1 MGFYQR
7 LAELW
12 KQPKKNLGEIWRQRL
27 IKIRREPVTVRLEHP
42 TRPDRARALGYK
54 AKQGF
59 IVVRQRVKRGPHKR
73 PKKKK
78 GRRSKT
84 QTRRLTL
91 RKNYQLIAEER
102 ANKKFPNCEV
112 LNSYYL
118 AEDGKHY
125 WFEVILVDRA
135 HPAVLKDKRISFI
148 SKQRGRVYRG
158 KTSTGRK
165 IRGLRHKGK
174 GVEKARPSRRARKRL
189 L

>member
-12 KQPKKNLGEIWRQRL
+12 KQPKKNLGEIWKQRL

-78 GRRSKT
+78 GLS
-84 QTRRLTL
+84 
-91 RKNYQLIAEER
+91 LI
-102 ANKKFPNCEV
+102 
-112 LNSYYL
+112 
-118 AEDGKHY
+118 H
-125 WFEVILVDRA
+125 I
-135 HPAVLKDKRISFI
+135 
-148 SKQRGRVYRG
+148 
-158 KTSTGRK
+158 
-165 IRGLRHKGK
+165 
-174 GVEKARPSRRARKRL
+174 
-189 L
+189 